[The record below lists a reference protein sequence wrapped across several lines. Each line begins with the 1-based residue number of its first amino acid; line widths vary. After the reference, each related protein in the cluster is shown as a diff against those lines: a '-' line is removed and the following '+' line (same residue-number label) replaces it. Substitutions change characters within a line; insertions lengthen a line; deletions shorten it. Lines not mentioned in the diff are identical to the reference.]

1 MAIHANHIRGNPR
14 GSFAVMAG
22 YLAVLLVAG
31 CASNPAKPPVTVKE
45 IVQMGQQGVPA
56 DTIIDRIKES
66 HAQYQLPASELVPL
80 GEEGVPG
87 PVLDY
92 MQQTHFKMAS
102 QRAAEEYD
110 FRINSLQK

>member
-1 MAIHANHIRGNPR
+1 MGIHANPVRGNPR
-14 GSFAVMAG
+14 GAFAVTAG
-22 YLAVLLVAG
+22 CLAVLLVAG
-31 CASNPAKPPVTVKE
+31 CAINPAKPPVTVEE
-45 IVQMGQQGVPA
+45 IVQMGQQGIPP

-66 HAQYQLPASELVPL
+66 HAQYQLPASELVAL

-92 MQQTHFKMAS
+92 MQQTHFRMAS

-110 FRINSLQK
+110 FQIKSLQK